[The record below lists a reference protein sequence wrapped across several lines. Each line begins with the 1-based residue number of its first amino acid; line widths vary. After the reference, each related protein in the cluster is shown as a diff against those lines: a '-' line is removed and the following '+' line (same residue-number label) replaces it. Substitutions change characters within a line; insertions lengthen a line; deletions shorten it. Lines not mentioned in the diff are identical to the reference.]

1 MQMQRIATTLI
12 LMVLMKVAKGN
23 ILVTRRDTPGA
34 SLIAAREM
42 TNLDRNGL
50 NVRDDRATT
59 RGLADRL
66 RRVGQRVTPQRLVIL
81 GALQQDAHLTADEVF
96 ARVEPLLPGVNRSTV
111 YRTLELF
118 RDLGLASMTDL
129 GGGAR
134 QFELIDDPHHHLICH
149 RCGVILELDDDLVD
163 PLRQRIRERYGFA
176 PGIDHLALFGYC
188 TACERAADGEERAAP
203 DGP

>member
-1 MQMQRIATTLI
+1 MTLQ
-12 LMVLMKVAKGN
+12 
-23 ILVTRRDTPGA
+23 
-34 SLIAAREM
+34 
-42 TNLDRNGL
+42 RNGL
-50 NVRDDRATT
+50 ETAEARAGAT

-81 GALQQDAHLTADEVF
+81 GALTPGAHLSADEVF

-149 RCGVILELDDDLVD
+149 HCGAILELEDDLVD
-163 PLRQRIRERYGFA
+163 PLREGIRARYRFVPA
-176 PGIDHLALFGYC
+176 IDHLALFGYC
-188 TACERAADGEERAAP
+188 AACAAATRSDKSGASS
-203 DGP
+203 G